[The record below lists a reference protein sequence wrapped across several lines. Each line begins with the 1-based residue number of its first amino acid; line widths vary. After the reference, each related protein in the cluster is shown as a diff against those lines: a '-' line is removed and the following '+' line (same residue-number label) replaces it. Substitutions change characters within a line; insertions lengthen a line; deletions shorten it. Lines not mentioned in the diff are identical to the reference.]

1 MAIQLSTTVRDA
13 RLAAYEATIGTA
25 PLLRMY
31 SGAAPAN
38 CAAAATGTLLVEMTL
53 PSDWL
58 TAPSAQ
64 AVAKA
69 GTWSAAAAAGGT
81 LGYYRFYNSA
91 GSVCHEQGTITA
103 TGGGGDM
110 TVDNTS
116 VASSQVVTV
125 TSFTRSEQNA

>member
-38 CAAAATGTLLVEMTL
+38 CAAAATGTLLVEITL

-64 AVAKA
+64 AVAWA
-69 GTWSAAAAAGGT
+69 GRQTDRSA
-81 LGYYRFYNSA
+81 
-91 GSVCHEQGTITA
+91 
-103 TGGGGDM
+103 
-110 TVDNTS
+110 
-116 VASSQVVTV
+116 
-125 TSFTRSEQNA
+125 